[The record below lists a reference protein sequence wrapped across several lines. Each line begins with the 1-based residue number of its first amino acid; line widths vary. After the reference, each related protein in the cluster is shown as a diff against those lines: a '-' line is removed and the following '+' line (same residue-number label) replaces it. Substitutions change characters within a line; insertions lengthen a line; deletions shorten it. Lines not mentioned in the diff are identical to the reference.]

1 MSREFLNRNHQQN
14 SDNDNSAE
22 NQRKIDPEAQL
33 NWLNNQ
39 QVDQG
44 WGLPAQMLAR
54 EEEQQT
60 EPEIQMKQS
69 SSLSND
75 IQSVMQARF
84 GTPVIQRE
92 TEEEINENEPE
103 SEVEVYIVT
112 NSDAIIRSDTEP
124 HEVSLGNKIPL
135 GTKVIVIDTFNN
147 RSRVQYVNDT
157 NAKHWTTTSNF
168 DKIEP
173 VNDTT
178 LYTAFYNDI
187 VIYSVPKGDATENV
201 LEVDK
206 KYSILN
212 KRKADKNTFY
222 EVKKE
227 GDENAVGWIKDYEY
241 VLNCEGKTDR
251 QDKLK
256 EFKDWLGERLTEAE
270 TKTGDEKI
278 KFVQGILGLIE
289 KESKNIAKD
298 DPVYPD
304 IENLDKTPSF
314 SETSNPDL
322 NVAVPHEL
330 ISITRK
336 FINIT
341 ELTPVAEVTET
352 EATETTPSAT
362 ETTESTAAETLTV
375 GSQPLATED
384 TETGTSETTKIKTVT
399 GGSQH
404 SSYDWNSRFGVPQY
418 RTQSDN
424 LSVPEATCNVTTMA
438 MTLER
443 LGNSRSDVIK
453 AIDTKLKNGEEK
465 TDAQLK
471 TLWEEKSKAYLKK
484 ITSYEK
490 SLEADAKAREDA
502 AEISKTEAE
511 EEIKTAEGEALVA
524 ANKKLSDANKI
535 LNNKRNV
542 STWRYLRGNKGSLIG
557 KEDELSKIFKENA
570 QMEDLLDFYL
580 YLPKSKVNQR
590 TKIFNDEYKDN
601 IPEQIKNPSYSSTSK
616 GEVKTERIDLN
627 RKKVS
632 YEQRAKIKNALD
644 KGCSVVISVFHKGK
658 DGGSHI
664 ISVQSISSEGLILDD
679 PYGGLVDS
687 YRQGETGD
695 FFAGNGKKNRTANKN
710 KVHISSETDYSKR
723 DFTAEAAQNL
733 EDDEAR
739 GDTKTLKWEMINES
753 KSLIYYIVIYENN

>member
-92 TEEEINENEPE
+92 TEEDINENEPE
-103 SEVEVYIVT
+103 SETEVYIVT

-124 HEVSLGNKIPL
+124 HEANLGNKIPL
-135 GTKVIVIDTFNN
+135 STKVIVIDTFNN

-168 DKIEP
+168 DKIES
-173 VNDTT
+173 VNDNT

-187 VIYSVPKGDATENV
+187 AIYSVPKGDATENV

-227 GDENAVGWIKDYEY
+227 GEENAIGWIKDYEY
-241 VLNCEGKTDR
+241 VLYGEDKTDR
-251 QDKLK
+251 EDKLK
-256 EFKDWLGERLTEAE
+256 EFKDWLVKKLTEAE
-270 TKTGDEKI
+270 AKTGDEKI
-278 KFVQGILGLIE
+278 KFVQDILGLIE
-289 KESKNIAKD
+289 KESENIAKD

-304 IENLDKTPSF
+304 IDNLDKLDEIPSY
-314 SETSNPDL
+314 SETNNPDL

-352 EATETTPSAT
+352 EAAAT
-362 ETTESTAAETLTV
+362 ETPDTDSETVATETSTSSAETTTAASTNETI
-375 GSQPLATED
+375 E
-384 TETGTSETTKIKTVT
+384 TVT
-399 GGSQH
+399 GGSRH
-404 SSYDWNSRFGVPQY
+404 SSNDWNSRLGVPQY

-424 LSVPEATCNVTTMA
+424 MSIPEATCNVTSMS

-443 LGNSRSDVIK
+443 LGNSRSDVVA

-471 TLWEEKSKAYLKK
+471 TLWEEKSKAYLEK
-484 ITSYEK
+484 ITN
-490 SLEADAKAREDA
+490 
-502 AEISKTEAE
+502 
-511 EEIKTAEGEALVA
+511 VA
-524 ANKKLSDANKI
+524 GSGYQK
-535 LNNKRNV
+535 
-542 STWRYLRGNKGSLIG
+542 LRGNQGGLVG
-557 KEDELSKIFKENA
+557 KEGDLSKKFKEIA
-570 QMEDLLDFYL
+570 QMEDLLDFYMYLKTSDLGKRYSIFSDTYNDDIVEKINPSEQDEFETERENL
-580 YLPKSKVNQR
+580 YETNSDGSIKKYYEFKSKHRNM
-590 TKIFNDEYKDN
+590 
-601 IPEQIKNPSYSSTSK
+601 IKT
-616 GEVKTERIDLN
+616 T
-627 RKKVS
+627 
-632 YEQRAKIKNALD
+632 LD
-644 KGCSVVISVFHKGK
+644 KGGSVVISVNHKGSS
-658 DGGSHI
+658 GSHI
-664 ISVQSISSEGLILDD
+664 MLVQSISSEGLYVDD
-679 PYGGLVDS
+679 PYGGHADD
-687 YRQGETGD
+687 YRFGETGD
-695 FFAGNGKKNRTANKN
+695 LFKGKN
-710 KVHISSETDYSKR
+710 KTGSRSSYGLKNVSHYDSNENEYEER

-733 EDDEAR
+733 ENDEYR
-739 GDTKTLKWEMINES
+739 GESELLKWEMINES
-753 KSLIYYIVIYENN
+753 NKGLIKYILFYEKN